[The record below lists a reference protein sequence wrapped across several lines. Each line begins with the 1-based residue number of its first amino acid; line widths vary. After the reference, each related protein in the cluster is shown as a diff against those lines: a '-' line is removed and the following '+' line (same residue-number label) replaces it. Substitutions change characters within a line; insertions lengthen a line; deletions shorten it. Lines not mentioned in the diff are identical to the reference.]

1 MLRMS
6 NLLQGYVL
14 DASAVLALLNQE
26 MGADKVELALL
37 LPATCM
43 SSVQF
48 AEVTAKLVMAGIP
61 AVKIQEIMTELA
73 IPIVDLNE
81 KIAFE
86 SALLMPLAKPFGLSL
101 GDRVCL
107 ATSLTVGLPAL
118 TADKIWLQL
127 NMSINIELIR

>member
-1 MLRMS
+1 MSSLLR
-6 NLLQGYVL
+6 GYVL

-61 AVKIQEIMTELA
+61 AVKI
-73 IPIVDLNE
+73 
-81 KIAFE
+81 AFE
-86 SALLMPLAKPFGLSL
+86 SALLMPLAKPLGLSL

>member
-1 MLRMS
+1 M
-6 NLLQGYVL
+6 LQGYVL

-26 MGADKVELALL
+26 TGADKVEQALL

-43 SSVQF
+43 SSVQL
-48 AEVTAKLVMAGIP
+48 AEVIAKLVMAGIP
-61 AVKIQEIMTELA
+61 TVKIQEIMTELA

-86 SALLMPLAKPFGLSL
+86 SALLMPLTKPLGLSL

-107 ATSLTVGLPAL
+107 ATSLSIGLPAL
-118 TADKIWLQL
+118 TADKVWLK
-127 NMSINIELIR
+127 INIPIAVEVIR

>member
-1 MLRMS
+1 
-6 NLLQGYVL
+6 
-14 DASAVLALLNQE
+14 
-26 MGADKVELALL
+26 
-37 LPATCM
+37 
-43 SSVQF
+43 
-48 AEVTAKLVMAGIP
+48 MAGIP

-86 SALLMPLAKPFGLSL
+86 SALLMPLAKPLGLSL